1 MEEHL
6 PEETL
11 RLRCQEAI
19 RLIRLSWRHRDFGI
33 GRRNPQFVD
42 AADLVADEAAQLR
55 GARAVVAI
63 AIVRLR
69 GSDAEEQHD
78 RRSENSPHAKKTL
91 RETIEAVRFG
101 STHRVGWMSLHLGNH
116 GDISSSSWG

>member
-1 MEEHL
+1 MHSSSTLVLSTGLYIFFFKDTATTEIYTLSLHDVL
-6 PEETL
+6 P
-11 RLRCQEAI
+11 I
-19 RLIRLSWRHRDFGI
+19 F

-78 RRSENSPHAKKTL
+78 RRSENSPHAKSFRRSEELTSAL
-91 RETIEAVRFG
+91 Q
-101 STHRVGWMSLHLGNH
+101 SHS
-116 GDISSSSWG
+116 DIVFRLLLEKKK